1 GGDDHVGDPGEHEP
15 ARDAG
20 ALHRSDHRI
29 RDLAPASAHPE
40 IHLGLA
46 CGPLATAG
54 LVGVVPPEHG
64 AVVVVGVGVPAGGA
78 DIVPGGEVFTGTGEY
93 DDVDV
98 VVVDGPAER
107 GIQRV
112 GHRRVLRVTIV
123 GPVHG

>member
-1 GGDDHVGDPGEHEP
+1 
-15 ARDAG
+15 
-20 ALHRSDHRI
+20 
-29 RDLAPASAHPE
+29 
-40 IHLGLA
+40 
-46 CGPLATAG
+46 

-64 AVVVVGVGVPAGGA
+64 PVVVVGVGVPAGGA

-123 GPVHG
+123 GPVHGDHRDAVPYLVTDHLAGCLVLGRHSSLLCNMF